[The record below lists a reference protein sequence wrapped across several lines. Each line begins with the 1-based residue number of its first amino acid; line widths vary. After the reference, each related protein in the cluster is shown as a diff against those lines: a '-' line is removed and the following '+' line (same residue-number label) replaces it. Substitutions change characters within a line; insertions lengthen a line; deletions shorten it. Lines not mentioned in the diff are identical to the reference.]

1 MDKFFKNSFIVCCLM
16 FLCSLSFAGLSV
28 NPSVINVKGVP
39 GSGYKNAYSLTSTY
53 ENPVTVVLEISKGNC
68 FSGNKD
74 VDVNDWLKFEK
85 TEFNLKPGE
94 TVKVPYEVLINDNM
108 KGSLCGRVSFAAQQ
122 SSMINLSI
130 SVPIYVIVEGTEN
143 IDFEISSLSLNI
155 NSNDGS
161 LYYKMTIKNNGNV
174 HIRHSGRIQI
184 YSTKNKKKVKTVPI
198 EESVPTYC
206 ESSRDFNG
214 TIPKLEDGKY
224 VALFVVNALD
234 NKATKQVKFKIK
246 NNEIKIL
253 KIK

>member
-1 MDKFFKNSFIVCCLM
+1 MKKYLTIGCLL

-39 GSGYKNAYSLTSTY
+39 GSSYSNAYSLTSTY
-53 ENPVTVVLEISKGNC
+53 ENPVTVVLEVSKGNC
-68 FSGNKD
+68 FSENKD
-74 VDVNDWLKFEK
+74 IDVKDWLKFEK
-85 TEFNLKPGE
+85 TEFNLQPGE
-94 TVKVPYEVLINDNM
+94 TVKVPYEVLINDKM
-108 KGSLCGRVSFAAQQ
+108 KGSLCGRVSFSAQQ

-143 IDFEISSLSLNI
+143 VDFEISSLSLTR
-155 NSNDGS
+155 NSKDGS

-174 HIRHSGRIQI
+174 HIRHSGKIQI
-184 YSTKNKKKVKTVPI
+184 YSTKDKKKVKTVPI
-198 EESVPTYC
+198 EETVPTYC

-234 NKATKQVKFKIK
+234 NKVTRQVKFKIK
-246 NNEIKIL
+246 DNEIKIL